1 MDAVLK
7 EGSITEK
14 AKKIILGIAM
24 VVFFIGVIFLIIN
37 VSYYNAESNKYVYNL
52 WVGVGNAGY
61 IPELLDESGWHLG
74 YYKSFWSFPFVY
86 IGLFFGVVAICFLF
100 TFLMMKKMQITITDR
115 RVCGKTYFGRS
126 VDLPIDSISAVGSSW
141 FNGID
146 VSTSS
151 GKVSFLFIED
161 SKGIRELLCQLL
173 IDRQEKQ
180 QSVIPAAS
188 TPDELKKYKELLDG
202 GIITQ
207 EEFDAK
213 KKQLLNL

>member
-14 AKKIILGIAM
+14 AKRNIALIAM
-24 VVFFIGVIFLIIN
+24 CGFVVGVVILFFNVVVYII
-37 VSYYNAESNKYVYNL
+37 ESNENSWYHK
-52 WVGVGNAGY
+52 
-61 IPELLDESGWHLG
+61 
-74 YYKSFWSFPFVY
+74 KSFWSYPTVY
-86 IGLFFGVVAICFLF
+86 IGLFFVVVAICFFFIFRMLE
-100 TFLMMKKMQITITDR
+100 KMQITITDR
-115 RVCGKTYFGRS
+115 RVCGKTCFGRS
-126 VDLPIDSISAVGSSW
+126 VDLPIDSISAVGSSL
-141 FNGID
+141 FNGIA

-180 QSVIPAAS
+180 QSVTLTAS

>member
-1 MDAVLK
+1 MDTVLK
-7 EGSITEK
+7 KGSITKK

-24 VVFFIGVIFLIIN
+24 VDFIIGVIFLIIN
-37 VSYYNAESNKYVYNL
+37 DSCYNAKSNKLHNYLY
-52 WVGVGNAGY
+52 
-61 IPELLDESGWHLG
+61 H
-74 YYKSFWSFPFVY
+74 YYSDHIRSFWQFPYVY
-86 IGLFFGVVAICFLF
+86 IGLFFGVVAICLLF
-100 TFLMMKKMQITITDR
+100 ALLMMKKVQITITDR
-115 RVCGKTYFGRS
+115 RVCGKTCFGRS
-126 VDLPIDSISAVGSSW
+126 VDLPIDSISAVGSSL
-141 FNGID
+141 FNGIA

-180 QSVIPAAS
+180 QSVTLAAS